1 MPWDADISLEDLRAA
16 AAAFAAERDWEQFH
30 SPRNLLLAVVSE
42 VGEAAD
48 LVRWQGDAEPTIP
61 EAQHQAWADELA
73 DILTLLIR
81 LADRSGVD
89 LGRAFQRKLAIAA
102 ERYPVEAF
110 RGSNRTYSDPAE

>member
-1 MPWDADISLEDLRAA
+1 MPWDPDVRLEDLRAA
-16 AAAFAAERDWEQFH
+16 AAAFADERDWAQFH

-48 LVRWQGDAEPTIP
+48 ILRWQGDQEPTIP
-61 EAQHQAWADELA
+61 EGREQDWADELA

-89 LGRAFQRKLAIAA
+89 LGTAFTRKLAIA
-102 ERYPVEAF
+102 EQRYPADEF
-110 RGSNRTYSDPAE
+110 RGSSRKYSDS